1 MELREMGP
9 DDRGAVLDLL
19 EHAFGV
25 RELFERYMDHDPAFS
40 PGDFLLALDDDRAL
54 VACVQ
59 IFHKT
64 IRLRG
69 QAVSLGG
76 IGSVATRAAQR
87 GQGVSSTLLER
98 AIERMREQEMKLSL
112 LFAAPIAPLY
122 ERLGWLRFP
131 LPLLRLTPKEPTQQ
145 PPASAG
151 RAFAPADLEPVK
163 ALYEAYTEKLSGP
176 TVRDARYWRGQLRTA
191 GTPEEDFRVAE
202 QRGKIRAYARIA
214 SFNGRLRGLEYA
226 RDARGAKALAQL
238 LAAHAYGPGT
248 LHVPYVHDPE
258 LAEALDFSGIATKL
272 SRDPGPMWRVLDR
285 AVVARLAGLP
295 ESSSDEALLTP
306 LVGAPALVYWPSD
319 RF

>member
-1 MELREMGP
+1 MRH
-9 DDRGAVLDLL
+9 DDREAVLDLL

-25 RELFERYMDHDPAFS
+25 RELFARYMDHDPDFS
-40 PGDFLLALDDDRAL
+40 PGNFLLAADADTGL

-59 IFHKT
+59 VFHKT

-69 QAVSLGG
+69 EAVELGG

-98 AIERMREQEMKLSL
+98 AVERMRERSWPLSL

-122 ERLGWLRFP
+122 VRLGWVRFP
-131 LPLLRLTPKEPTQQ
+131 LPLLRLSPREPARES
-145 PPASAG
+145 PAAPG
-151 RAFAPADLEPVK
+151 RPFAEGDLGQVS
-163 ALYEAYTEKLSGP
+163 ALYERYTEKLSGP
-176 TVRDARYWRGQLRTA
+176 TLRDERYWRGQLRTA

-202 QRGKIRAYARIA
+202 RSGKISAYARIA

-226 RDARGAKALAQL
+226 RDSRGAVALAEL

-248 LHVPYVHDPE
+248 LHVPYVHDPA
-258 LAEALDFSGIATKL
+258 LASALDERGIETKL

-285 AVVARLAGLP
+285 SAVARLAELP
-295 ESSSDEALLTP
+295 ESKTDEELLTP
-306 LVGAPALVYWPSD
+306 LVGAPSLTYWPSD

>member
-1 MELREMGP
+1 MRP
-9 DDRGAVLDLL
+9 DDREAVLDLL
-19 EHAFGV
+19 EHAFGI
-25 RELFERYMDHDPAFS
+25 RELFARYMDHDPAFS
-40 PGDFLLALDDDRAL
+40 PGDVLLAQEGEEL

-69 QAVSLGG
+69 EPVPIGG

-87 GQGVSSTLLER
+87 GQGVSSALLER
-98 AIERMREQEMKLSL
+98 AIARMRERERVLSL

-122 ERLGWLRFP
+122 ERLGWLRCP
-131 LPLLRLTPKEPTQQ
+131 LPLLRLSPREPAQD
-145 PPASAG
+145 PPRAPG
-151 RAFAPADLEPVK
+151 RAFGDADFGQVA
-163 ALYEAYTEKLSGP
+163 ALYERYTEKLSGP
-176 TVRDARYWRGQLRTA
+176 TLRDERYWRGQLRTA
-191 GTPEEDFRVAE
+191 GTPEEDFRVSE
-202 QRGKIRAYARIA
+202 RKGKIGAYARIA

-226 RDARGAKALAQL
+226 RGSRGARALAEL

-258 LAEALDFSGIATKL
+258 LAAALDERGIDTKL

-285 AVVARLAGLP
+285 SAAARLAELP
-295 ESSSDEALLTP
+295 ESKTDEELLTP
-306 LVGAPALVYWPSD
+306 LVGAPSLTYWPSD